1 MLIPPRLLDVT
12 NVAFTVVFRVNDDAV
27 FFPAEWLCR
36 DLDLRVRIN
45 ADVEN
50 LAVLG
55 EPGIRPAAI
64 VADANRGHAV
74 DNAIAIQIRGQFLV
88 LATFA
93 SDWQSAPAPV
103 TYV

>member
-1 MLIPPRLLDVT
+1 
-12 NVAFTVVFRVNDDAV
+12 
-27 FFPAEWLCR
+27 
-36 DLDLRVRIN
+36 
-45 ADVEN
+45 
-50 LAVLG
+50 VLG